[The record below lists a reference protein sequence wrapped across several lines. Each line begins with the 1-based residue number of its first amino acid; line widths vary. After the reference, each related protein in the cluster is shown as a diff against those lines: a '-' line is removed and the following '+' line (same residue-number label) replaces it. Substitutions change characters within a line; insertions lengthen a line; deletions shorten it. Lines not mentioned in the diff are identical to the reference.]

1 MMTVTYLSP
10 RRVWRHTCSSTPRTL
25 TPLKRASSLIKT
37 LRPSS
42 RTAVFAVDQAT
53 PRASAIRDIDRCA
66 TTRPSNAHLN
76 AVLVSFARGAAA
88 ADRS

>member
-1 MMTVTYLSP
+1 M
-10 RRVWRHTCSSTPRTL
+10 
-25 TPLKRASSLIKT
+25 LIDPEDPHPVEACIVADQDPAT
-37 LRPSS
+37 SS

-53 PRASAIRDIDRCA
+53 LRASAIRDIDRCA